1 MRVPKTARDIAT
13 RTFAALSL
21 AGIAASGVAAQAH
34 ADQPITVYMDHARI
48 LKLNHP
54 ISKVIVGNANIADVA
69 VADAETI
76 VLTGKAYGTTN
87 LVILGKDGSAI
98 VDKDV
103 LVSTD
108 EDHTV
113 RVYRQTKRTVLS
125 CGPNCE
131 VNADGRAVV
140 SLIPPRPC
148 DRPARPDP
156 PAPCGAGDG
165 RRIKFG

>member
-1 MRVPKTARDIAT
+1 MRVLKTARAVAT
-13 RTFAALSL
+13 RTFTALWVTAIVAIAS
-21 AGIAASGVAAQAH
+21 AGQAY
-34 ADQPITVYMDHARI
+34 ADKPIMVYMDHARI

-54 ISKVIVGNANIADVA
+54 VEKVIVGNSNIADVTI
-69 VADAETI
+69 ADNKTI

-98 VDKDV
+98 VDKDI

-108 EDHTV
+108 EAHTV

-131 VNADGRAVV
+131 VNPEV
-140 SLIPPRPC
+140 
-148 DRPARPDP
+148 
-156 PAPCGAGDG
+156 GA
-165 RRIKFG
+165 KTP

>member
-1 MRVPKTARDIAT
+1 MAVIKTARDIVT

-21 AGIAASGVAAQAH
+21 TAVATAGMAAH
-34 ADQPITVYMDHARI
+34 AYAGQPIKVYMDHARI

-54 ISKVIVGNANIADVA
+54 VSRVIVGNAKIADVT
-69 VADAETI
+69 VADDKTI
-76 VLTGKAYGTTN
+76 VVTGKAYGTTN

-108 EDHTV
+108 EDYTV
-113 RVYRQTKRTVLS
+113 RVYRQTNRTVLS

-131 VNADGRAVV
+131 VDAQVG
-140 SLIPPRPC
+140 SKPH
-148 DRPARPDP
+148 
-156 PAPCGAGDG
+156 
-165 RRIKFG
+165 

>member
-1 MRVPKTARDIAT
+1 MRVLTTARDIAT
-13 RTFAALSL
+13 RTLAALSV
-21 AGIAASGVAAQAH
+21 AGIVAMSLAAQAH
-34 ADQPITVYMDHARI
+34 ADQPIKVYMDHARI
-48 LKLNHP
+48 LRLNHP

-69 VADAETI
+69 IADSETI

-125 CGPNCE
+125 CGPSCE
-131 VNADGRAVV
+131 VNADV
-140 SLIPPRPC
+140 RPSH
-148 DRPARPDP
+148 
-156 PAPCGAGDG
+156 
-165 RRIKFG
+165 